1 MPMRISPIG
10 IWLVCTAR
18 LIESS
23 LISVSLALSWICSL
37 PPVDFWMSSISRR
50 RFLVRKFDSGLPLA
64 MIHLV
69 CAAAGWVVMGPARAT
84 QVARA
89 SRPDFSKVMWSS
101 PRMARLSGLP
111 GAAGPVPERAKAP
124 GFDVAPSTA
133 SGGGS
138 HDREDRGNGPARQR
152 DADHIHGYR
161 GRRRG

>member
-1 MPMRISPIG
+1 MRISPIG

-23 LISVSLALSWICSL
+23 LISVSFELSWICSL

-69 CAAAGWVVMGPARAT
+69 CAAAGWVVMAPAKAT

-89 SRPDFSKVMWSS
+89 SRPDFRKLIVVVPSS
-101 PRMARLSGLP
+101 
-111 GAAGPVPERAKAP
+111 GPCERAPRRCRTRARAGQGHGVDGAP
-124 GFDVAPSTA
+124 PTA
-133 SGGGS
+133 SDGGS

-152 DADHIHGYR
+152 HADHIHGY
-161 GRRRG
+161 